1 MSGTPGREGTGH
13 GSAAEVDSLLRAVRC
28 PLCAA
33 DLDLNAPSPRCRRCG
48 QNYPRLGSIP
58 VLLCEPFAY
67 LASCRRQLDRLE
79 QQVKRT
85 VQDIREQL
93 QSADL
98 LPLSRERCETTIDGI
113 AGQLADVRAIL
124 EPRLPEEPR
133 PETRTR
139 PEAQSP
145 RGARAQFEAAPAMLH
160 HLPYL
165 YRDWGRPSDAAGENV
180 HALFT
185 VEEVLGDTGPGRTL
199 VMGAGACRLAYDIH
213 QCYPDAEL
221 MVLDLDPVLFAA
233 AHAVTHGESL
243 TIREAN
249 LEMGDLSQA
258 TREWSLAAP
267 HGPVDDARF
276 HFLIADAVD
285 PPLDPGVFDT
295 VLTPWFIDQGP
306 EDVRDLISTLHRLL
320 KPGGRWVNLGPL
332 KYDLDT
338 PVSRRYAREELFD
351 LAERAGFRVGP
362 WKSATVPYLVSRLSG
377 RGKVEWVLAFSATRL
392 EAPAEGSRPDD
403 GPPPW
408 LVFRHLPIP
417 AFEGQALFW
426 SEASMIRMV
435 VSSINGLRTLDDIAR
450 LVAERADQPDIPMS
464 QVRTAVRQCLQV
476 VHPACAR
483 DTKQ

>member
-1 MSGTPGREGTGH
+1 MG
-13 GSAAEVDSLLRAVRC
+13 
-28 PLCAA
+28 
-33 DLDLNAPSPRCRRCG
+33 
-48 QNYPRLGSIP
+48 
-58 VLLCEPFAY
+58 
-67 LASCRRQLDRLE
+67 
-79 QQVKRT
+79 RT
-85 VQDIREQL
+85 VRDIREQL

-98 LPLSRERCETTIDGI
+98 LPATRRRCETTIEAI
-113 AGQLADVRAIL
+113 AGQLADVRSIL
-124 EPRLPEEPR
+124 EPALPEAPR
-133 PETRTR
+133 REART
-139 PEAQSP
+139 P
-145 RGARAQFEAAPAMLH
+145 RGTEAPSEVAPGTLH

-165 YRDWGRPSDAAGENV
+165 YRDWGWPSDAKGENEQ
-180 HALFT
+180 ALST
-185 VEEVLGDTGPGRTL
+185 VEEMLGDAGPGRTL
-199 VMGAGACRLAYDIH
+199 IMGAGACRLAYDIH
-213 QCYPDAEL
+213 HRYPNAEI
-221 MVLDLDPVLFAA
+221 MVMDLDPVLFAA
-233 AHAVTHGESL
+233 AYAVTHGESL
-243 TIREAN
+243 AIREAN

-258 TREWSLAAP
+258 TREWSLVAP
-267 HGPVDDARF
+267 QGPVDDARF
-276 HFLIADAVD
+276 HFLMADAVD

-362 WKSATVPYLVSRLSG
+362 WKSATVPYLVSRLNG
-377 RGKVEWVLAFSATRL
+377 RGKVEWLLAFSATRL
-392 EAPAEGSRPDD
+392 EAPAKGSRPDD

-417 AFEGQALFW
+417 TFEGQALFW

-435 VSSINGLRTLDDIAR
+435 VSSIDGRRTLDDIAR
-450 LVAERADQPDIPMS
+450 RVAERADQPDISMS

-476 VHPACAR
+476 VHPACIR